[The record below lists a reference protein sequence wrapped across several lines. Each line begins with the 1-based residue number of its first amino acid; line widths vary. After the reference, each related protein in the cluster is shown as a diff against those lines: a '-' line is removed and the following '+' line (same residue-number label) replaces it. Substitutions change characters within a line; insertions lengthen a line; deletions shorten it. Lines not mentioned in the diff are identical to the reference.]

1 MYWVAPEVFLIIE
14 QPSGIEGDQGGATGH
29 ASGLGLLARAQATMR
44 MLLRHTDGA
53 SVVDARPPRFNTRG
67 LYVAASDVWCRG
79 PDYFGVVE
87 DGKSSV

>member
-1 MYWVAPEVFLIIE
+1 
-14 QPSGIEGDQGGATGH
+14 
-29 ASGLGLLARAQATMR
+29 MR